1 MRYIHVGCVADYVV
15 ASSSEG
21 PGMVYGEDEKHLQ
34 ILDEMLRA
42 PVRFIE
48 EITGVGTV
56 VDRASFTSEDL
67 ISELRQQ
74 ATKLGELARAA
85 QIAADRIDEEFLKG
99 VGAEDVRG
107 AVLDEIRLV
116 VENFPTGGY
125 GSDPV
130 PFPDE
135 D

>member
-1 MRYIHVGCVADYVV
+1 MKGHLLQVGGRILFDGRRITSSLNTDSCLQQVQHCHWVATQHM
-15 ASSSEG
+15 A
-21 PGMVYGEDEKHLQ
+21 
-34 ILDEMLRA
+34 A
-42 PVRFIE
+42 
-48 EITGVGTV
+48 
-56 VDRASFTSEDL
+56 A
-67 ISELRQQ
+67 QQ

-99 VGAEDVRG
+99 GGTEDVRG

-130 PFPDE
+130 PFPNE